1 MTTHPYL
8 AKWYRFCPRCQ
19 NKIIPH
25 EENVVRCDECDF
37 VFYNNP
43 ATAVVILLINDK
55 GEVLLGRR
63 KSEPRKDCWDN
74 PGGFV
79 DVGESA
85 EETVVREM
93 EEETGLKVSIEKYIG
108 SIPDIYGIGPTL
120 NLVYTVKS
128 PGGEPHPHD
137 DVVELKWFAIKD
149 IPWDKI
155 AFANTKIA
163 VDMYQQY
170 LQKEL

>member
-1 MTTHPYL
+1 MSNHPYL

-19 NKIIPH
+19 TKLDIK
-25 EENVVRCDECDF
+25 EENIARCGKCNF

-43 ATAVVILLINDK
+43 ATAVVILLINNEGK
-55 GEVLLGRR
+55 ILLGKR
-63 KSEPRKDCWDN
+63 KNEPKKDYWDN

-93 EEETGLKVSIEKYIG
+93 REETGLNISIEKYLG

-128 PGGEPHPHD
+128 QGGEPQPHD

-149 IPWDKI
+149 IPWNKV